1 MKKYVISIKTENAV
15 KSVNDYIIINSLFTV
30 GETIT
35 DPGLKIGENYTD
47 DERIYQAVCAFIN
60 EGGKDTEALNL
71 CAFDAKTFAFA
82 KVLKNFGLD
91 KFFLHFLL
99 QIVRINIK
107 FAYFLPSSQITF
119 RQITERDIVN
129 TVI

>member
-1 MKKYVISIKTENAV
+1 MVVRHFVAAIA
-15 KSVNDYIIINSLFTV
+15 
-30 GETIT
+30 G
-35 DPGLKIGENYTD
+35 D
-47 DERIYQAVCAFIN
+47 DIQVMMSFRSHF
-60 EGGKDTEALNL
+60 ALL
-71 CAFDAKTFAFA
+71 MQKTFAFA

-99 QIVRINIK
+99 HIVRINMK

-119 RQITERDIVN
+119 LQMTERDIVN

>member
-1 MKKYVISIKTENAV
+1 MVVRHFVAAIAGDDIQVMMSFRPDLARTEQGTF
-15 KSVNDYIIINSLFTV
+15 K
-30 GETIT
+30 
-35 DPGLKIGENYTD
+35 
-47 DERIYQAVCAFIN
+47 
-60 EGGKDTEALNL
+60 L

-99 QIVRINIK
+99 QIVRINMK

-119 RQITERDIVN
+119 RQMTEQN
-129 TVI
+129 TANSVIKNALTRW